1 MGEGEGEEVC
11 QEGWWW
17 WGGGPCVSW
26 VNLLF
31 PADVKNTVCN
41 RLLVNHYPQQHVMS
55 SLNNRFPLPL
65 IADSWLR
72 YEREAGSY
80 AFTAV
85 AVSPSVSLS
94 E

>member
-1 MGEGEGEEVC
+1 
-11 QEGWWW
+11 
-17 WGGGPCVSW
+17 
-26 VNLLF
+26 
-31 PADVKNTVCN
+31 
-41 RLLVNHYPQQHVMS
+41 MS